1 MEKYKGSWNLKE
13 EIVVPDAIYTVVH
26 IQQKHYS
33 DIFTDRIYE
42 ELEKESQAFL
52 IKKTQEKYL
61 GQIQNIND
69 VQKQIYKFLIN
80 VTTEKDFLYVEGRSF
95 PHRYRDIF
103 IKSYTA
109 KTVSDINKN
118 LNYKGSN
125 TGDLKEP
132 YYFIGAS
139 IYLQKERRMHV
150 IGVENLALLNLT
162 LSLYES
168 KNLSN
173 NDLVKLLNECHE
185 AREGEML
192 KNMAQNFDDLPHLM
206 NSLRFLVCGSK
217 HDFKNNI
224 EDWNVKN
231 PHQKMNLI
239 VFIPDR
245 LF

>member
-109 KTVSDINKN
+109 KT
-118 LNYKGSN
+118 
-125 TGDLKEP
+125 
-132 YYFIGAS
+132 
-139 IYLQKERRMHV
+139 
-150 IGVENLALLNLT
+150 
-162 LSLYES
+162 
-168 KNLSN
+168 
-173 NDLVKLLNECHE
+173 
-185 AREGEML
+185 
-192 KNMAQNFDDLPHLM
+192 
-206 NSLRFLVCGSK
+206 
-217 HDFKNNI
+217 
-224 EDWNVKN
+224 
-231 PHQKMNLI
+231 
-239 VFIPDR
+239 
-245 LF
+245 